1 MNGVQNFKY
10 LIMYRICIYLKIM
23 IYLPEEFGCSL
34 GASGQKLVGTGQTA
48 VGPGWIA
55 AELGSIVEGTFLD
68 DFFKFQGKKLI
79 LHPV

>member
-1 MNGVQNFKY
+1 
-10 LIMYRICIYLKIM
+10 M

-55 AELGSIVEGTFLD
+55 AELGSIVEGTFSDEFL
-68 DFFKFQGKKLI
+68 KSQGKKLI
-79 LHPV
+79 YIGFEPLVSSVHKTA